1 MYLTHRQLK
10 TRKRIKRGLL
20 FILLLF
26 IGWISFGIYL
36 TINKTDNK
44 KLEDIGYSNIEINI
58 IEDILN
64 NKQIKILYN
73 YEYIDIL
80 TDLLVEKDF
89 NSKKLKNYIEYYN
102 NYKNIKMNDLLYIIN
117 NNLDEMEYNKFNM
130 EIINYENFDL
140 DKMDRYKEYND
151 KYDLKIEEVIDA
163 VNNNFDEYDIEYDKK
178 YLKYIDKDYC
188 ILKNLKRY
196 DNYKNNHK
204 EKTIEE
210 VIAEVNSNLDKKD
223 TKKTNTDKGIQII
236 VNKYYYLSKDYTPDN
251 LVNIDPK
258 MGKGRIE
265 EETYNAYKNM
275 YEDAKTDNVNLFIT
289 RGYTSYNEQSG
300 LYYKNKYFYAKPG
313 HSEFQTGLMIELS
326 TNSWLEE
333 NAYKYGFILRYP
345 EEKKHITGFY
355 MKNYYRYVGEDI
367 AKFIHENKI
376 SYEEYYAFF
385 INQN

>member
-204 EKTIEE
+204 EKTI
-210 VIAEVNSNLDKKD
+210 
-223 TKKTNTDKGIQII
+223 G
-236 VNKYYYLSKDYTPDN
+236 SK
-251 LVNIDPK
+251 
-258 MGKGRIE
+258 
-265 EETYNAYKNM
+265 
-275 YEDAKTDNVNLFIT
+275 
-289 RGYTSYNEQSG
+289 
-300 LYYKNKYFYAKPG
+300 
-313 HSEFQTGLMIELS
+313 
-326 TNSWLEE
+326 
-333 NAYKYGFILRYP
+333 
-345 EEKKHITGFY
+345 
-355 MKNYYRYVGEDI
+355 
-367 AKFIHENKI
+367 
-376 SYEEYYAFF
+376 
-385 INQN
+385 

>member
-1 MYLTHRQLK
+1 M
-10 TRKRIKRGLL
+10 
-20 FILLLF
+20 
-26 IGWISFGIYL
+26 
-36 TINKTDNK
+36 
-44 KLEDIGYSNIEINI
+44 
-58 IEDILN
+58 
-64 NKQIKILYN
+64 
-73 YEYIDIL
+73 
-80 TDLLVEKDF
+80 
-89 NSKKLKNYIEYYN
+89 
-102 NYKNIKMNDLLYIIN
+102 
-117 NNLDEMEYNKFNM
+117 
-130 EIINYENFDL
+130 
-140 DKMDRYKEYND
+140 
-151 KYDLKIEEVIDA
+151 
-163 VNNNFDEYDIEYDKK
+163 
-178 YLKYIDKDYC
+178 
-188 ILKNLKRY
+188 
-196 DNYKNNHK
+196 
-204 EKTIEE
+204 
-210 VIAEVNSNLDKKD
+210 EVNSNLDKKD